1 MFGGTLR
8 RRNLLVP
15 IFLDRHDLIGVTAAD
30 IAEAHRKDL
39 EAQDKY
45 GVRFLT
51 YWFDQHRCSGFCLID
66 APDVETAM
74 RVHAEAHGNVAKQVI
89 PVDLAAV
96 EAFLGRVTEP
106 APSNADVKPAI
117 DVALRAIMFTDIV
130 DSTPMTARLGD
141 TRAVEMIRA
150 HDSVVRRA
158 LSTANGREVKHTGD
172 GIMAS
177 FDDALAA
184 AGCARAI
191 QQGFHK
197 FNSGSDEKLRVR
209 VGIDVG
215 EPVADSNDLFGTTVQ
230 MAARLCAAAEPE
242 AILVSGAV
250 HEIVQDSFPMAALP
264 PRVLK
269 GFADPVSVY
278 GLEWR

>member
-1 MFGGTLR
+1 LAATSR
-8 RRNLLVP
+8 SIAVP
-15 IFLDRHDLIGVTAAD
+15 IFLDRHDLQGLTAAD

-39 EAQDKY
+39 EIQDKY

-51 YWFDQHRCSGFCLID
+51 YWFDQHRSTAFCLIE

-74 RVHAEAHGNVAKQVI
+74 RVHDEAHGKVAKQVI

-96 EAFLGRVTEP
+96 EAFLGRVTDP
-106 APSNADVKPAI
+106 AKPNPDGNTAV
-117 DVALRAIMFTDIV
+117 DPALRTVMFTDIV

-141 TRAVEMIRA
+141 SRAVEMIRA

-158 LSTANGREVKHTGD
+158 LSTGNGREVKHTGD

-177 FDDALAA
+177 FDDTFAA
-184 AGCARAI
+184 AESARTI

-209 VGIDVG
+209 IGIDVG
-215 EPVADSNDLFGTTVQ
+215 EPVADSNDLFGATVQ
-230 MAARLCAAAEPE
+230 MAARLCAAADPD
-242 AILVSGAV
+242 AILISGAV
-250 HEIVQDSFPMAALP
+250 HEIIRDSFPSAALP
-264 PRVLK
+264 ARRLK

-278 GLEWR
+278 ALEWR